1 MSQTAF
7 KGESFTGPSLSLVS
21 SSGKRMFPRVDQP
34 LAVEFDTGE
43 RFQASDWSVAG
54 FSLSDEGFASAKG
67 AVHRV
72 WLSIGLTDCNI
83 VVEAD
88 AKVSWMSGGGAR
100 GFRFVGLSSDK
111 ARILDHFIESGIE
124 GEAAVVGGLALQ
136 PRVASPAHDRTNAGL
151 IRAAHNVKQALKLL
165 LLIGAVL
172 AGGVFVVARLLTV
185 TTDYAA
191 VAADLQQLHAPESG
205 YLRGGAIEVGTHLR
219 VGQRIGSI
227 EPVATP
233 QARLSTETQIA
244 ALQTSLDQQ
253 NAALDQAKA
262 GFETFRQSARTDLEE
277 AVSGRKMLEAQVAAE
292 NKVYL
297 RYVALQQKG
306 IVAEQR
312 TDEEQQVLLTLQR
325 SLATARDAEVA
336 MRQKRD
342 NAEAGRFS
350 SDGRSTQKSPA
361 DLQQEARTTEATILR
376 LKSMLSALDEPLPIL
391 SPCDCT
397 VSALSATPGSFVASG
412 AAIAELA
419 QDGRGHVSIDA
430 LVQNPRLNLVRQDQT
445 VTVYLADR
453 PEGVA
458 GHVTGVNFNPT
469 NTGRTGLPTALK
481 TLDDYGVMTVE
492 LDAPMGRLPSGL
504 PATVSAPITW
514 TALSAN
520 LPALRWA
527 NGFGAALA
535 GEARTLW
542 SVLPSASDVRR
553 SLTSVVPSLHLPA

>member
-7 KGESFTGPSLSLVS
+7 KGEALTRPSLSLVS
-21 SSGKRMFPRVDQP
+21 SSGKRMYPRVDQP

-43 RFQASDWSVAG
+43 RFQAGDWSVAG
-54 FSLSDEGFASAKG
+54 FSLSDGGIASAKG

-72 WLSIGLTDCNI
+72 WLFIGLSDCNL

-88 AKVSWMSGGGAR
+88 AKVSWTSGGAAR
-100 GFRFVGLSSDK
+100 GFRFIGMSSDK

-124 GEAAVVGGLALQ
+124 GDAVVVGGLSLDLG
-136 PRVASPAHDRTNAGL
+136 VASLADGRANTVL
-151 IRAAHNVKQALKLL
+151 SRAAHNAKQAFKLL
-165 LLIGAVL
+165 LLTGAVL
-172 AGGVFVVARLLTV
+172 AGGIFVVARLFTV

-191 VAADLQQLHAPESG
+191 VAADLQQLHAPETG
-205 YLRGGAIEVGTHLR
+205 YLRSGSIAVGAHLR
-219 VGQRIGSI
+219 AGQRIGLI

-233 QARLSTETQIA
+233 QQRLSTETQIA

-253 NAALDQAKA
+253 NAALDQSKA
-262 GFETFRQSARTDLEE
+262 GFETFRQSARTDLDE

-336 MRQKRD
+336 MRQKLD

-376 LKSMLSALDEPLPIL
+376 LKAMLSVLAEPLPVV

-412 AAIAELA
+412 AAIADLA

-430 LVQNPRLNLVRQDQT
+430 LVQNPRLNLVRQDQN

-492 LDAPMGRLPSGL
+492 IDAPMGRLPSGL

-520 LPALRWA
+520 LPALRWT
-527 NGFGAALA
+527 NGLGAEL
-535 GEARTLW
+535 GRRTQALW
-542 SVLPSASDVRR
+542 SALPSLSDVRR
-553 SLTSVVPSLHLPA
+553 SLRSLVDSLHLPA

>member
-7 KGESFTGPSLSLVS
+7 KGEAITGPSLTLVS

-34 LAVEFDTGE
+34 LLITFDTGE
-43 RFQASDWSVAG
+43 RFQARDWSVAG
-54 FSLSDEGFASAKG
+54 FSLPDGGFSSAKG

-72 WLSIGLTDCNI
+72 WLSIALSDCNI

-88 AKVSWMSGGGAR
+88 AKVSWVSGGSAR
-100 GFRFVGLSSDK
+100 GFRFIGLSSDK
-111 ARILDHFIESGIE
+111 TRILDHFIESGIE
-124 GEAAVVGGLALQ
+124 GDTAVGYLPLQ
-136 PRVASPAHDRTNAGL
+136 PRIAGL
-151 IRAAHNVKQALKLL
+151 AHGRVKAGLLRAAQAAKQASKLL
-165 LLIGAVL
+165 VLTGVVL
-172 AGGVFVVARLLTV
+172 AGGVFVVGRLFTV

-205 YLRGGAIEVGTHLR
+205 YLRGGTIETGAHFR
-219 VGQRIGSI
+219 VGQRIGQI

-233 QARLSTETQIA
+233 QQRLSTETEIA

-262 GFETFRQSARTDLEE
+262 GFETFLRSARTDLEE
-277 AVSGRKMLEAQVAAE
+277 AESGRKMLESQVAAE

-297 RYVALQQKG
+297 RYVSLQQKG

-325 SLATARDAEVA
+325 SLATARDAEGA
-336 MRQKRD
+336 MRQKLD

-361 DLQQEARTTEATILR
+361 DLRDEARTTEASLGR
-376 LKSMLSALDEPLPIL
+376 LKAMLSALDEPLPIL

-412 AAIAELA
+412 AAIADLA
-419 QDGRGHVSIDA
+419 QDGNGHVAIDA
-430 LVQNPRLNLVRQDQT
+430 LVQNPRLNLVRQDQV

-458 GHVTGVNFNPT
+458 GHVAGINFNPN
-469 NTGRTGLPTALK
+469 NTGRIGLPASLK

-492 LDAPMGRLPSGL
+492 IDAPMKRLASGL
-504 PATVSAPITW
+504 PASVSAPITW

-527 NGFGAALA
+527 NDVGTEIGR
-535 GEARTLW
+535 EARALW
-542 SVLPSASDVRR
+542 STLPTAGDIRS
-553 SLTSVVPSLHLPA
+553 SLTSIAAHLHRPA